1 MSTDLPPPNSG
12 SSSRHPASRPRY
24 RLLLRLGAVLLIA
37 VVGVLLYSG
46 IRDRLSLP
54 QCDSERAKQTL
65 STVLKELKLEPV
77 RFEPLN
83 TVSRSKEQVV
93 CNALLPLPDGATVA
107 VDYSFY
113 WQGNKASMRYS
124 VSRRTPD
131 RSAISP
137 SPAAADRSRPP
148 SASG

>member
-1 MSTDLPPPNSG
+1 LP
-12 SSSRHPASRPRY
+12 
-24 RLLLRLGAVLLIA
+24 LRVGAVLLIA
-37 VVGVLLYSG
+37 VVGVLLYRG
-46 IRDRLSLP
+46 IRDRVILP

-77 RFEPLN
+77 RFEPLK
-83 TVSRSKEQVV
+83 TVSRSKDQVV
-93 CNALLPLPDGATVA
+93 CSALLPLPDGATVA

-124 VSRRTPD
+124 VSRRTSE

>member
-1 MSTDLPPPNSG
+1 
-12 SSSRHPASRPRY
+12 
-24 RLLLRLGAVLLIA
+24 LLLRLGAVLLIA
-37 VVGVLLYSG
+37 VVGVFLYSG
-46 IRDRLSLP
+46 IRDRLILP
-54 QCDSERAKQTL
+54 QCDSESAKQTL

-77 RFEPLN
+77 RFEPLK
-83 TVSRSKEQVV
+83 TVSRSKDQVV
-93 CNALLPLPDGATVA
+93 CSALLPLPDGATVA

-124 VSRRTPD
+124 VSRRTSE
-131 RSAISP
+131 RSAVSP